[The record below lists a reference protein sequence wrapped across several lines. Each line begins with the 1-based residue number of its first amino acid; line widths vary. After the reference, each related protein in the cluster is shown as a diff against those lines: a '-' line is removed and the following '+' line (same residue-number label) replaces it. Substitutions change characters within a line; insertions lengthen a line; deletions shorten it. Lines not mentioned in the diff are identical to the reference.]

1 VLAVMRGEMRS
12 IQPQPGEPKM
22 RHYGLGLVFLVMTG
36 VVAAD
41 ETVKSPV
48 DLSTV
53 TCKDIMSG
61 DDRGREL
68 AMAYMHGYL
77 NGKAGGTT
85 VELDKNAE
93 ITDKVRDFCLD
104 NPSAKFAESFETLSK

>member
-1 VLAVMRGEMRS
+1 MRGKIDS
-12 IQPQPGEPKM
+12 INHNRGKKM
-22 RHYGLGLVFLVMTG
+22 HQHWLGIALLMIAG
-36 VVAAD
+36 IVAAE
-41 ETVKSPV
+41 ETKKSTI
-48 DLSTV
+48 DLMTV

-77 NGKAGGTT
+77 NGKANGTT

-93 ITDKVRDFCLD
+93 ITDKVRDYCLD
-104 NPSAKFAESFETLSK
+104 NPTVKFAETFETLSK